1 MGHHYQLRIFAGLA
15 IMTHSEEN
23 MAKKP
28 EEIVEQIIR
37 ARVSLLLT
45 QPFWGTLATRL
56 LLRDETDSDW
66 CTTAATDGRYFYYN
80 RNFIE
85 KLNKQETIFL
95 IAHEVEHCVYDH
107 MSRRGSRKA
116 KLWNAAADFVIN
128 GELRDHGV
136 GTFPDKVRTGVEG
149 CYDPKYKGMFTE
161 EVYELLLKD
170 PNANFPEFDIHLE
183 PGDGKGEPMT
193 EEERRNLSNEIAA
206 AVMQAAK
213 VDVDNTP
220 LGVKRMLKDMT
231 EPQMDWREILNM
243 TIQSIM
249 RNDYDWS
256 RCSRKTQAMGI
267 YIPGTKKDFKIDVAV
282 GMDSSG
288 SISDEMIRDF
298 LGEVKGI
305 MTRFADFKLLLW
317 CSDTEVYNPQTY
329 TPDNLDEIDDY
340 KVIGRGGNDFNCNWK
355 YMKEND
361 IMPEKF
367 IHFTDGYDCGLGFGD
382 PVYCDTVYVIHSDPE
397 HRIKSPFGMTTY
409 YEKAR

>member
-1 MGHHYQLRIFAGLA
+1 
-15 IMTHSEEN
+15 
-23 MAKKP
+23 MAKSP
-28 EEIVEQIIR
+28 DEIVEQIIR

-56 LLRDETDSDW
+56 ILRDETDSEDKW

-116 KLWNAAADFVIN
+116 KMWNAAADYVIN
-128 GELRDHGV
+128 GELRDHRV
-136 GTFPDKVRTGVEG
+136 GAFPDKVRTGVEG

-170 PNANFPEFDIHLE
+170 PNQNFPEFDIHLE
-183 PGDGKGEPMT
+183 PGDGKGVPMT
-193 EEERRNLSNEIAA
+193 EEERRVLANEISA
-206 AVMQAAK
+206 AVLQAAK
-213 VDVDNTP
+213 VDVGNTP
-220 LGVKRMLKDMT
+220 AGVKRLLKDLT

-249 RNDYDWS
+249 RNDYTWN
-256 RCSRKTQAMGI
+256 RCSRKTQALGI
-267 YIPGTKKDFKIDVAV
+267 FLPATKEDYKIDVAV
-282 GMDSSG
+282 AMDSSG

-305 MTRFADFKLLLW
+305 MTQFADFKLLLW
-317 CSDTEVYNPQTY
+317 CSDTKVYNPQTY
-329 TPDNLDEIDDY
+329 TPDNIDEIDDY
-340 KVIGRGGNDFNCNWK
+340 KVMGRGGNDFNCNWH

-361 IMPEKF
+361 IMPERF
-367 IHFTDGYDCGLGFGD
+367 IHFTDGYDCGMGFGD
-382 PVYCDTVYVIHSDPE
+382 PLYCDTVYVIHSDPE
-397 HRIKSPFGMTTY
+397 HRIKSPFGMTTW
-409 YEKAR
+409 YEKGR